1 MCLERNVTSLCSI
14 NDVLCSRHAN
24 ITKREREKNEIF
36 VCWQTRL
43 LSYSRRFFFRLFAL
57 ADEESRERERE
68 KSADKKK
75 TGEEEEE
82 DEGKSFSLPLDDQFL
97 FLITDVHRARMK

>member
-1 MCLERNVTSLCSI
+1 MRFLCVGKLVFSLTPG
-14 NDVLCSRHAN
+14 A
-24 ITKREREKNEIF
+24 
-36 VCWQTRL
+36 
-43 LSYSRRFFFRLFAL
+43 FFFGYLLWPMRN
-57 ADEESRERERE
+57 RERERE